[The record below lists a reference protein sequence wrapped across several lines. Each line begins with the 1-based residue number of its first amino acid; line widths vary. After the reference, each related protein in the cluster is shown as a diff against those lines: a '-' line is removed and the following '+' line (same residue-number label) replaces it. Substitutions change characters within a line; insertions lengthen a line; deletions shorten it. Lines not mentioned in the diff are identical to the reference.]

1 MPNVFDPQFAPP
13 LPSPAPFESR
23 VAEIGV
29 QAGTRD
35 LGASLYELAQGQA
48 TAPYHT
54 HYGNEELLIV
64 LAGRPTLRTPAGA
77 RELEPGE
84 VVAFPVG
91 RDGAHRVDNHRPE
104 PARVLIVSTMNQVDV
119 VEYPDSGKVLAR
131 SHQRRADGTVPEG
144 ALRLM
149 ARIADGVDYYDG
161 EA

>member
-1 MPNVFDPQFAPP
+1 MTNVFEPEFGPG
-13 LPSPAPFESR
+13 LPNPAPFHGR
-23 VAEIGV
+23 AAEIGV
-29 QAGTRD
+29 QAGTHD
-35 LGASLYELAQGQA
+35 LGASLYELEQGQA
-48 TAPYHT
+48 TSPYHT

-77 RELEPGE
+77 RELDPGE
-84 VVAFPVG
+84 VVAFPAG
-91 RDGAHRVDNHRPE
+91 RDGAHRLDNHRPE
-104 PARVLIVSTMNQVDV
+104 PAQVLIVSTMNEVDV

-131 SHQRRADGTVPEG
+131 SHQRRPDGTMPEG